1 MLNTF
6 PNLLNFS
13 LLAPLILRVVLGLI
27 FINLGYIELTSE
39 KKRWAA
45 FFETVHLKPAT
56 IFVILMGLFEIV
68 GGFFLIAGFM
78 TQVTALVF
86 SIMTFGEFY
95 AEYREETLLKRD
107 VIFYLLIFAI
117 SLSLLLS
124 GAGIFAI
131 DLPL

>member
-6 PNLLNFS
+6 PSLLTFS

-27 FINLGYIELTSE
+27 FINLGYLELTSE
-39 KKRWAA
+39 KKRWAD
-45 FFETVHLKPAT
+45 FFETVHIKPAVF
-56 IFVILMGLFEIV
+56 FVILVGLIEIV
-68 GGFFLIAGFM
+68 GGFFLLAGFL
-78 TQVTALVF
+78 TQVTALIF
-86 SIMTFGEFY
+86 AIITFGEFY

-107 VIFYLLIFAI
+107 LIFYLLMFAI

-124 GAGIFAI
+124 GDGIFAI

>member
-1 MLNTF
+1 MLNAF
-6 PNLLNFS
+6 PSLLTFS

-86 SIMTFGEFY
+86 SIITFGEFY

>member
-1 MLNTF
+1 
-6 PNLLNFS
+6 
-13 LLAPLILRVVLGLI
+13 
-27 FINLGYIELTSE
+27 
-39 KKRWAA
+39 
-45 FFETVHLKPAT
+45 
-56 IFVILMGLFEIV
+56 MGLFEIV

-86 SIMTFGEFY
+86 SVMTFGEFY

>member
-27 FINLGYIELTSE
+27 FINLGYIELTSD
-39 KKRWAA
+39 KKRWHA

-86 SIMTFGEFY
+86 SIITFGEFY

-107 VIFYLLIFAI
+107 LIFYLLIFAI